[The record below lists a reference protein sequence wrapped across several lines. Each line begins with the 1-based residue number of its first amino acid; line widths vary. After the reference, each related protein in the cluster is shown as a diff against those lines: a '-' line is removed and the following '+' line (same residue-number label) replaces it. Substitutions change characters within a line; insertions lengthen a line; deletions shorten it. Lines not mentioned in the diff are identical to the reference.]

1 MKVYSVWMRTLTQR
15 GRRFYLAVAC
25 GLFMVSLALL
35 VIRSW
40 NSRSYFRDVDFINKL
55 QIAAN
60 DAKNEHR
67 LKYNKKD
74 QLDGLSWIVQV
85 SDIHLRAG
93 DEMEIQHFQ
102 EFVEDALNIL
112 KPSAVLVTGDLT
124 NSKTYGVKVAEIPE
138 EWSIYRR
145 VVKERIS
152 RNNSSIWLDIAGNH
166 DNFDE
171 VAHSYFKANAVQSSF
186 TASRT
191 ALGVTVAGI
200 GGQNITFLPVDASLK
215 PGIRAYNFLGYLPED
230 EFKNLHRAAE
240 EAHNR
245 GDIIVFYGHYPIS
258 TIVSSTDLTKLLS
271 TGSAYVCGHLHTGF
285 GTVDPMWTRHPNGLM
300 ELELSDWAHTH
311 RFRILAFDDGR
322 LTWIDVTH
330 PTWPVVM
337 ISSVKRLSLGENNY
351 RFMLRLLVFT
361 DEEIAVVSVRVDDNL
376 GHWISCVHN
385 FGPLFTATVEIH
397 YESWDRPANE
407 KDFIRNLQVL
417 VGNSSGSKTLLRIG
431 SNGAGFELP
440 KPSFLAGIILSLKV
454 HDVFIIIYVTGV
466 GLCCVILILGK
477 YQVRW
482 EPILSKRL
490 ITTAAS
496 FCHNN
501 THLGFLFALLLYPL
515 IGPWYVGRLAGDMY
529 GVVFMWGIFVGSTIL
544 PGELTYPDAFF
555 LWTTLQFPAFLLIFI
570 KRWMSLDVNRNRCN
584 TWLVT
589 FLLTTLGLQL
599 PCILAWL
606 FLDSILLNGP
616 IRLGLL
622 LVVIYL
628 WRKF

>member
-1 MKVYSVWMRTLTQR
+1 MKVYSIWIRTLITQR
-15 GRRFYLAVAC
+15 GRRFYLTAAC

-35 VIRSW
+35 IIRSW

-55 QIAAN
+55 QIATH
-60 DAKNEHR
+60 DAKSELR
-67 LKYNKKD
+67 LKNNKQD
-74 QLDGLSWIVQV
+74 QQGGLSWIVQV
-85 SDIHLRAG
+85 SDIHLHTG

-102 EFVEDALNIL
+102 EFVDDALKIL
-112 KPSAVLVTGDLT
+112 KPAVVLVTGDLT
-124 NSKTYGVKVAEIPE
+124 NSKTYGVKIAELPE

-145 VVKERIS
+145 AVKERIG
-152 RNNSSIWLDIAGNH
+152 RNISSIWLDIAGNH

-191 ALGVTVAGI
+191 AIGVTIAGT
-200 GGQNITFLPVDASLK
+200 GGQNVTFLPVDASLK

-240 EAHNR
+240 EAHSR

-271 TGSAYVCGHLHTGF
+271 TGAAYVCGHLHTGF

-311 RFRILAFDDGR
+311 
-322 LTWIDVTH
+322 
-330 PTWPVVM
+330 
-337 ISSVKRLSLGENNY
+337 
-351 RFMLRLLVFT
+351 RLLVFT

-417 VGNSSGSKTLLRIG
+417 IGFWLANLSGSKTLLRIG

-440 KPSFLAGIILSLKV
+440 KPSFLAGIILSLRV
-454 HDVFIIIYVTGV
+454 HDVFIVIYVTGV
-466 GLCCVILILGK
+466 GLCSVILILGR

-482 EPILSKRL
+482 EPVLSKRL
-490 ITTAAS
+490 ISTATS
-496 FCHNN
+496 FCHNS
-501 THLGFLFALLLYPL
+501 TYLGFLFALLLYPL
-515 IGPWYVGRLAGDMY
+515 IGPWYIGRLAGDKY
-529 GVVFMWGIFVGSTIL
+529 GVVFMWGIFVGSTVL

-584 TWLVT
+584 TWLMA

-616 IRLGLL
+616 IRLGLS

-628 WRKF
+628 WKKL